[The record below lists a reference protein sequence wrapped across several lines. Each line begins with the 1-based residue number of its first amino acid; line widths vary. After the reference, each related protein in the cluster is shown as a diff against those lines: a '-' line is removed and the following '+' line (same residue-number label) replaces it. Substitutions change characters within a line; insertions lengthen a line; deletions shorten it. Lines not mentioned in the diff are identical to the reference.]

1 MELSKGTVLM
11 RVLEAREIELVSGGG
26 NYEMWT
32 SSGVSSGPDTTITID
47 GKSPIATAEFGS
59 TSGGAATNAS
69 GGTAKGESGGGAAK
83 TPDPYNAPANA
94 PTTGCVAGIVGGVI
108 SNAKG
113 GIGGVLLGIVGGG
126 LAGGCFTD
134 RSNR

>member
-69 GGTAKGESGGGAAK
+69 GGTAKGESGGGAGKCVLTVTTTATAVGAVVGAIVAAD
-83 TPDPYNAPANA
+83 TPVTA
-94 PTTGCVAGIVGGVI
+94 
-108 SNAKG
+108 
-113 GIGGVLLGIVGGG
+113 IGGANIGGRYG
-126 LAGGCFTD
+126 RAIGFAVSPMLCE
-134 RSNR
+134 R